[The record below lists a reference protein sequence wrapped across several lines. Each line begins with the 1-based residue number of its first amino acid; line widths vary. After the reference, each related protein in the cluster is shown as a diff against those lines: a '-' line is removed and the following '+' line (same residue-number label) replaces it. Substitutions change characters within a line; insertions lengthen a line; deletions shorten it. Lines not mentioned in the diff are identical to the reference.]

1 MGLSLETRKPD
12 RKKKKEKKKKTGE
25 SRAGYGTHASP
36 FPLNEKKKKSE
47 KKESR
52 RLQKNE
58 NGKREARKKTPIFT
72 PEEPPNMRTKKQ

>member
-1 MGLSLETRKPD
+1 M
-12 RKKKKEKKKKTGE
+12 
-25 SRAGYGTHASP
+25 
-36 FPLNEKKKKSE
+36 KKKKSE